1 MLERIPSLQRFACSY
16 LQKKRAMSAESLEWR
31 VSGDTELLV
40 EILLVEAAAEGHAG
54 YVVMLLSQV
63 NDADADDADDAALT
77 GSKGGRQRSGLHT
90 VAGCRSEWPH

>member
-1 MLERIPSLQRFACSY
+1 MKIKERIPSLQRFACSY
-16 LQKKRAMSAESLEWR
+16 LQKKGAMSAESLEWR

-63 NDADADDADDAALT
+63 NDADADDAADAADADADAT
-77 GSKGGRQRSGLHT
+77 T
-90 VAGCRSEWPH
+90 